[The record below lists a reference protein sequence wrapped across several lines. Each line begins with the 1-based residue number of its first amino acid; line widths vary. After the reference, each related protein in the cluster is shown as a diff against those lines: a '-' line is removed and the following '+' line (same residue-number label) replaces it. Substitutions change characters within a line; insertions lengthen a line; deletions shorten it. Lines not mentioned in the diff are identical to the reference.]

1 MTRKKRRQRRPI
13 GRPELSEQLAEAH
26 TIEGLS
32 LETPAELDPE
42 DVEAQVHD
50 LKRLVPAEA
59 YVPDDL
65 DDEKSLVFEIPK
77 AVKQ

>member
-1 MTRKKRRQRRPI
+1 MKRKKRRPRRPT

-26 TIEGLS
+26 AIEGLP
-32 LETPAELDPE
+32 LETPADLDPDE
-42 DVEAQVHD
+42 VQAHVQD

-65 DDEKSLVFEIPK
+65 DDEKSLVFEIPRS
-77 AVKQ
+77 VKR